1 MRFLRDIF
9 CLSIH
14 SSGQIRILK
23 LPRRKQGQTLEA
35 VFTKNEEAPI
45 EYIGNLYW
53 ISDQAKADNTYLES
67 LIVKKDDEVLLHSN
81 TETPVRD
88 FSGGSFRDG
97 SPKEKSISF
106 RHT

>member
-1 MRFLRDIF
+1 MREYSNYLGE
-9 CLSIH
+9 SKGKH
-14 SSGQIRILK
+14 WS
-23 LPRRKQGQTLEA
+23 